1 MTRRHRLSIATCVLA
16 LLGLAGPAQAE
27 GYPDH
32 PVTLVVPFSPGGGTD
47 LLARLVS
54 TKLEASL
61 GAPVV
66 VDNRPGAS
74 GAVAGAYVMTQPADG
89 YTLFFGTSSTNAI
102 SPVLHEDKMG
112 NMLKGF
118 DPVSLVANSAL
129 ILAVPT
135 SSPIA
140 NLKGYIKASE
150 DKPLTYGTF
159 GVGSTPHLL
168 GTLFASES
176 GAKMIHVPYKG
187 SAPAVADVTGGHID
201 SAFLTVTA
209 LTASLHDEA
218 MRGLAV
224 AASERLKGFPDI
236 PTFEEEGYKGLEDAG
251 WFGIFAPKG
260 VPAEIRAQVSK
271 AVRTVLETPE
281 AQEEFAKLGVEAKG
295 STPEELAKKQE
306 NSVALVKHIL
316 ATTDI
321 DISK

>member
-1 MTRRHRLSIATCVLA
+1 MNRRHFLVAASYVAATVGLAAPVLA
-16 LLGLAGPAQAE
+16 Q

-54 TKLEASL
+54 TKLEAAL

-74 GAVAGAYVMTQPADG
+74 GAVAGAYVKTQPADG
-89 YTLFFGTSSTNAI
+89 YTLLFGTSSTNAI

-112 NMLKGF
+112 GMLTGF

-129 ILAVPT
+129 ILAVPS

-140 NLKGYIKASE
+140 DLKSYVEASKE
-150 DKPLTYGTF
+150 RPLTYGTF

-176 GAKMIHVPYKG
+176 GADLIHVPYKG

-209 LTASLHDEA
+209 LTASLEDEA

-224 AASERLKGFPDI
+224 AAPARLAQFPDI
-236 PTFEEEGYKGLEDAG
+236 PTFEELGYEGLDDAG
-251 WFGIFAPKG
+251 WFAIFAPAG
-260 VPAEIRAQVSK
+260 VPADIRAQISK
-271 AVRTVLETPE
+271 AVRSVLDEPK
-281 AQEEFAKLGVEAKG
+281 AQEEFAKLGVAAQG
-295 STPEELAKKQE
+295 STPEELETKRDA
-306 NSVALVKHIL
+306 SVALVKHIL